1 MDGLAFRA
9 MTSDYLAH
17 LRADSARFAAVLAGT
32 DPAAPVPS
40 CPDWSAAD
48 LVAHLTEVQTFW
60 GTIVAERLTAPPAE
74 PASAADAG
82 APADLGELLAGFR
95 GASERL
101 AAALAAATPATP
113 VWTWHD
119 TDHTV
124 GFVLRRQAHEA
135 LVHRLDAEAAAGVAF
150 DPVDPDLA
158 GDGVDEVL
166 DVMYGGAPPWA
177 TATVDGPVGLLR
189 TTDTGRQWWVQ
200 VGRFDGVGPESG
212 NEYRDQPMLALLPE
226 GRPTFT
232 VSAPAADL
240 DAWLWNRPT
249 TGPVSVDGDASRFIA
264 VLREGI
270 Q

>member
-1 MDGLAFRA
+1 

-17 LRADSARFAAVLAGT
+17 LRADSGRFAAVLAGT
-32 DPAAPVPS
+32 DPAARVPS

-48 LVAHLTEVQTFW
+48 LVAHLTQVQTFW
-60 GTIVAERLTAPPAE
+60 GTIVAERLTSPPVGQE
-74 PASAADAG
+74 SITDPG
-82 APADLGELLAGFR
+82 APDDLAELLSRFQA
-95 GASERL
+95 ASDRL
-101 AAALAAATPATP
+101 ATALETATPAQP

-135 LVHRLDAEAAAGVAF
+135 LVHRLDAEAAAGVDF
-150 DPVDPDLA
+150 HPIDPELA

-177 TATVDGPVGLLR
+177 AVTLDGPVGLLR
-189 TTDTGRQWWVQ
+189 ATDTGRQWWVQ
-200 VGRFDGVGPESG
+200 IGRFDGVGPESG
-212 NEYRDQPMLALLPE
+212 TEFRDEPMLALLPG

-232 VSAPAADL
+232 VSATAADL
-240 DAWLWNRPT
+240 DAWLWNRPS

-264 VLREGI
+264 VLRAGV

>member
-1 MDGLAFRA
+1 

-17 LRADSARFAAVLAGT
+17 LRADSARFAAVLADT

-48 LVAHLTEVQTFW
+48 LVAHLTQVQTFW
-60 GTIVAERLTAPPAE
+60 GTIVAERLSAPPAE
-74 PASAADAG
+74 QEDGPDSRGQADLAALLPRFESASGRLSTALSAAGPD
-82 APADLGELLAGFR
+82 E
-95 GASERL
+95 
-101 AAALAAATPATP
+101 P

-124 GFVLRRQAHEA
+124 GFVLRRQTHEA
-135 LVHRLDAEAAAGVAF
+135 LVHRLDAEATAGVDF
-150 DPVDPDLA
+150 DPIDPELA
-158 GDGVDEVL
+158 ADGIDEVL

-177 TATVDGPVGLLR
+177 TVTIDGPVGLLR
-189 TTDTGRQWWVQ
+189 TTDCERQWWVQ

-212 NEYRDQPMLALLPE
+212 TEYRDEPMLALLPE
-226 GRPTFT
+226 GRAAFT
-232 VSAPAADL
+232 VSAAAADL

-249 TGPVSVDGDASRFIA
+249 IGSVSVDGDASRFIA

>member
-1 MDGLAFRA
+1 
-9 MTSDYLAH
+9 MTSNYLAS

-32 DPAAPVPS
+32 DPSTPVPA

-48 LVAHLTEVQTFW
+48 LVAHLTGVQTFW

-74 PASAADAG
+74 PESDAAAV
-82 APADLGELLAGFR
+82 PPTDLSGLLAEFAA
-95 GASERL
+95 ASERL
-101 AAALAAATPATP
+101 TSALAAAGPDEP

-119 TDHTV
+119 TDHTI

-135 LVHRLDAEAAAGVAF
+135 LVHRLDAESTAEVPF
-150 DPVDPDLA
+150 DPVDPELA
-158 GDGVDEVL
+158 DDGVDEAL

-177 TATVDGPVGLLR
+177 TVTLDGPVGLLR
-189 TTDTGRQWWVQ
+189 TTDTARQWWLQ

-212 NEYRDQPMLALLPE
+212 TEYQDEPMLALLPD

-232 VSAPAADL
+232 VQAAAADL

-249 TGPVSVDGDASRFIA
+249 SGPVSVDGDASRFLA